1 MVCRKKLK
9 AIVNISFIVQLS
21 SVKQQIEIEKKMM
34 RKSMFSQSSAPAAPA
49 APAQD
54 DRVQRNLARFSSL
67 REQRKLYQNEKNAAK
82 QIINACLE
90 NGFRWCVLL
99 AQMQSG
105 KTMTYYFVIAEM
117 LRRGQVR
124 KGVIFSGSAETE
136 LREQVEESKKDFFV
150 KYKAYLA
157 AEHIAEY
164 SKDEISDMCE
174 LMSEMIEIVWSA
186 DLKKYKDDATETF
199 FVWDE
204 SHYAQNTGMR
214 PGEFLKKMGI
224 CPTGDPQQLAEKNS
238 FLLSVSA
245 TPFSELSDQI
255 HMEQHKNIVRMVP
268 GEGYYGVKH
277 MLKTDKIIGFHKWRD
292 CLKTALEMHKNES
305 SPSYAI
311 LRKTAK
317 SDISEIRDFAEARG
331 WLVVEYDSENKQIEM
346 SSLNIAPERDTL
358 IVLKGMLRMGKR
370 LDKSHISFA
379 MEMSKSSSS
388 DVVLQGLLG
397 RMCGYNANLN
407 TVIYMNECILARG
420 DLEKY
425 VRMMDDGEDVI
436 VSKARNL
443 AGGSTSES
451 EMYDIIPLKFQ
462 GFTFNPCTESREQ
475 LISAIKSAVA
485 NFEVQDLNDAQQ
497 TMDIME
503 QVEILDETQFKI
515 AKVKSTNI
523 TYEEVPK
530 KIHDSIVN
538 KEPIKLGAGCCTK
551 GDKEISIFVFHE
563 DYPEFSIKKGDV
575 FLDARTKIA
584 SRSQTIDRKITKTN
598 GAEIFG
604 RRLGDLEEPVPAP
617 APQQELSKDFK
628 IKITTTTETTL
639 NVKKTPTT
647 IRVKKVS
654 TKTKTKLRIIDEAD
668 SA

>member
-1 MVCRKKLK
+1 MN
-9 AIVNISFIVQLS
+9 ATVNIFFMVQTS
-21 SVKQQIEIEKKMM
+21 SVKQQIEKKMM
-34 RKSMFSQSSAPAAPA
+34 RKSLFSQSSAPAPA
-49 APAQD
+49 ALAQD

-82 QIINACLE
+82 QIISACLE

-124 KGVIFSGSAETE
+124 KGIIFSGSAETE

-157 AEHIAEY
+157 AEHIDEY

-186 DLKKYKDDATETF
+186 DLKKYKDDASETF

-224 CPTGDPQQLAEKNS
+224 CPTGDPEQLAEKNS

-277 MLKTDKIIGFHKWRD
+277 MLNANKIIGFHKWRD
-292 CLKTALEMHKNES
+292 SLKTALEMHKNDS
-305 SPSYAI
+305 RPSYAI

-317 SDISEIRDFAEARG
+317 SDITEIRDFAQARG
-331 WLVVEYDSENKQIEM
+331 WLVVEYDSENKQIDM

-407 TVIYMNECILARG
+407 TVIYINERILARG

-425 VRMMDDGEDVI
+425 VRMMDFGEDVI

-443 AGGSTSES
+443 AGGAGSFSELY
-451 EMYDIIPLKFQ
+451 EIIPLKIQ
-462 GFTFNPCTESREQ
+462 SFTCDTNPFTESREQ
-475 LISAIKSAVA
+475 LISAIKNAVA

-503 QVEILDETQFKI
+503 QVETFDESQFKI
-515 AKVKSTNI
+515 ARVKSTNS
-523 TYEEVPK
+523 TYAEVPQ
-530 KIHDSIVN
+530 KIHESIVN
-538 KEPIKLGAGCCTK
+538 KVPIKLGSGC
-551 GDKEISIFVFHE
+551 GINASGSEISIFVFHE

-604 RRLGDLEEPVPAP
+604 RRLGDLEEPLLAP
-617 APQQELSKDFK
+617 STQKELSKDFK

-639 NVKKTPTT
+639 KVKKTPTT

>member
-1 MVCRKKLK
+1 MN
-9 AIVNISFIVQLS
+9 ATVNIFFMVQTS
-21 SVKQQIEIEKKMM
+21 SVKQQIEKKMM
-34 RKSMFSQSSAPAAPA
+34 RKSLFSQSSAPAPA
-49 APAQD
+49 ALAQD

-82 QIINACLE
+82 QIISACLE

-157 AEHIAEY
+157 AEHIDEY

-186 DLKKYKDDATETF
+186 DLKKYKDDASETF

-224 CPTGDPQQLAEKNS
+224 CPTGDPEQLAEKNS

-277 MLKTDKIIGFHKWRD
+277 MLNANKIIGFHKWRD
-292 CLKTALEMHKNES
+292 SFKTALEMHKNDS
-305 SPSYAI
+305 RPSYAI

-317 SDISEIRDFAEARG
+317 SDITEIRDFAQARG
-331 WLVVEYDSENKQIEM
+331 WLVVEYDSENKQIDM

-397 RMCGYNANLN
+397 RMCGYNSNLN
-407 TVIYMNECILARG
+407 TVIYINERILARG

-425 VRMMDDGEDVI
+425 VRMMDFGEDVI

-443 AGGSTSES
+443 AGGAGSFSELY
-451 EMYDIIPLKFQ
+451 EIIPLKIQ
-462 GFTFNPCTESREQ
+462 SFTCDTNPCTESREQ
-475 LISAIKSAVA
+475 LISAIKNAVA

-503 QVEILDETQFKI
+503 QVETFDESQFKI
-515 AKVKSTNI
+515 ARVKSTNS
-523 TYEEVPK
+523 TYAEVPQ
-530 KIHDSIVN
+530 KIHESIVN
-538 KEPIKLGAGCCTK
+538 KVPIKLGSGC
-551 GDKEISIFVFHE
+551 GINASGSEISIFVFHE
-563 DYPEFSIKKGDV
+563 DYPKFSIKKGDV

-604 RRLGDLEEPVPAP
+604 RRLGDLEEPLLAP
-617 APQQELSKDFK
+617 SPQKELSKDFK

-639 NVKKTPTT
+639 KVKKTPTT

>member
-1 MVCRKKLK
+1 
-9 AIVNISFIVQLS
+9 
-21 SVKQQIEIEKKMM
+21 
-34 RKSMFSQSSAPAAPA
+34 MFSQSSAPLALAPVA
-49 APAQD
+49 LAQD

-82 QIINACLE
+82 EIISACLE

-136 LREQVEESKKDFFV
+136 LREQVEESKKEFFV
-150 KYKAYLA
+150 KYKAYLVE
-157 AEHIAEY
+157 EHIAEY

-186 DLKKYKDDATETF
+186 DLKKYKDDASETF

-224 CPTGDPQQLAEKNS
+224 CPTGDPEQLAEKNS

-277 MLKTDKIIGFHKWRD
+277 MLSAGKIIGFNKWRE
-292 CLKTALEMHKNES
+292 CLKRALEMHKNES
-305 SPSYAI
+305 EPSYAI

-317 SDISEIRDFAEARG
+317 SDITEIRDFAEARG
-331 WLVVEYDSENKQIEM
+331 WLVVEYDSENKQIDM
-346 SSLNIAPERDTL
+346 SSLNIAPEKDTL

-407 TVIYMNECILARG
+407 TVIYINECILSRG

-425 VRMMDDGEDVI
+425 VRMMDFGEDII

-443 AGGSTSES
+443 AGGSASES
-451 EMYDIIPLKFQ
+451 EMYDIIPLKIQ
-462 GFTFNPCTESREQ
+462 RFTDDIDPCTESRER
-475 LISAIKSAVA
+475 LINAIKNAVA
-485 NFEVQDLNDAQQ
+485 NFQVQDLNSGEQ
-497 TMDIME
+497 TYDIMD
-503 QVEILDETQFKI
+503 QVERFNECQFKI
-515 AKVKSTNI
+515 AKVKKTNE
-523 TYEEVPK
+523 TYKEVPK

-538 KEPIKLGAGCCTK
+538 KMPIKLGAGCCTK

-584 SRSQTIDRKITKTN
+584 SHSQIIDKKITKTN

-604 RRLGDLEEPVPAP
+604 RKLGELDEPTPT
-617 APQQELSKDFK
+617 PQQELSKEFK

-639 NVKKTPTT
+639 KVKKTPTT